1 MILEILSK
9 YINNILKENDF
20 GYDIHVILSNRKEL
34 CDYQIDDCFRL
45 AKELHTSPLE
55 IGNRIVSMINNDS
68 RYNEYFSMVEVAPPG
83 FVNLKVSD
91 TFINDMLRRM
101 YENPKFNISSPEK
114 VETFLLDYGGP
125 NVAKP
130 LHVGHMRTAIVG
142 ESINRIISYMGH
154 KTIADVHL
162 GDFGLQIG
170 QVIYGIKQDRRE
182 DSIDIDYLE
191 EVYPRMSALCKEDES
206 IKDECAQITKELQ
219 EGNEEYRVLW
229 KKILEVSVADIKRLY
244 KYLDINF
251 DLWQGESDAYEYI
264 PVVEKIFEE
273 KNLLEDSEGA
283 KIVDV
288 SEDTDTSTVPPLI
301 FKKSNGS
308 YLYGTTDVATIYERE
323 EKYKPDHILY
333 VVDNRQKMHFEQ
345 VFRASRK
352 AGITDANLEFLGY
365 GTVNGTD
372 GKPFKTRS
380 GDAPKLDSLFSQ
392 IKEIFKNVK
401 ESNSTMNEEDSD
413 KIVNSILKFA
423 DLQNN
428 RDRDYIFD
436 IEKFSNV
443 VGKTGPYMLYTTLR
457 IKKIL
462 NSEEFNHTLSN
473 NVYNESDRNL
483 RIKLLEL
490 DLALTSAF
498 NSRMPSYVA
507 DYIYNLAILTNNF
520 YQTNHINGLEDDIK
534 KNDWLFVLNLT
545 SMVLEEMLHLIVID
559 IPSFM

>member
-1 MILEILSK
+1 MILEILGN
-9 YINNILKENDF
+9 YINDVLKKNDF

-34 CDYQIDDCFRL
+34 CDYQIDDCFKL

-55 IGNRIVSMINNDS
+55 IGNQIVSIVRNDDAFG
-68 RYNEYFSMVEVAPPG
+68 EYFDEIEAVAPG

-91 TFINDMLRRM
+91 SFITTMLKSM
-101 YENPKFNISSPEK
+101 YENPKFNIQAPEIE
-114 VETFLLDYGGP
+114 ETYFIDYGGP

-142 ESINRIISYMGH
+142 ESIKRIISYMGH
-154 KTIADVHL
+154 KTVADVHL

-170 QVIYGIKQDRRE
+170 QVIYGIKKENKEND
-182 DSIDIDYLE
+182 ITIDYLE
-191 EVYPRMSALCKEDES
+191 ELYPRMSALCKEDES
-206 IKDECAQITKELQ
+206 IKEECALITKELQ
-219 EGNEEYRVLW
+219 EGNLEYRELW
-229 KKILEVSVADIKRLY
+229 KQIMEVSVADIKRLY
-244 KYLDINF
+244 DYLDVHF

-264 PVVEKIFEE
+264 PVVEDILESKG
-273 KNLLEDSEGA
+273 LLQDSEGA
-283 KIVDV
+283 KIVEV
-288 SEDTDTSTVPPLI
+288 SEESDSSPVPPLI

-308 YLYGTTDVATIYERE
+308 YLYATTDVATIYERE
-323 EKYKPDHILY
+323 EKYHPDHILY
-333 VVDNRQKMHFEQ
+333 VVDNRQKMHFDQ
-345 VFRASRK
+345 VFRTCKK
-352 AGITDANLEFLGY
+352 ALITDANLEFLGY

-372 GKPFKTRS
+372 GKPFKTRK
-380 GDAPKLDSLFSQ
+380 GDAPKLDSLFLQ

-401 ESNSTMNEEDSD
+401 EGNGSMSDEDSD

-436 IEKFSNV
+436 IDKFSNV

-457 IKKIL
+457 INKIL
-462 NSEEFNHTLSN
+462 KNEEWNHTLSN
-473 NVYNESDRNL
+473 NVYNESDRKL

-490 DLALTSAF
+490 DLSLKNAF
-498 NSRMPSYVA
+498 TYRMPSYIA
-507 DYIYNLAILTNNF
+507 DYIYNLAILANNF
-520 YQTNHINGLEDDIK
+520 YQTNHINGLEDETK

>member
-9 YINNILKENDF
+9 YINSVLKENDF

-34 CDYQIDDCFRL
+34 CDYQIDDCFKL
-45 AKELHTSPLE
+45 AKELHTSPIE
-55 IGNRIVSMINNDS
+55 IGNRIVSMINIDS
-68 RYNEYFSMVEVAPPG
+68 KYNEYFSMVEVVSPG
-83 FVNLKVSD
+83 FINLKVSD
-91 TFINDMLRRM
+91 TFINDMLRKM
-101 YENPKFNISSPEK
+101 YENPKFNISAPEK

-170 QVIYGIKQDRRE
+170 QVIYGIKQDGRE
-182 DSIDIDYLE
+182 NNIDIDYLE

-206 IKDECAQITKELQ
+206 IKEKCAQITKELQ
-219 EGNEEYRVLW
+219 EGNEEYRELW

-251 DLWQGESDAYEYI
+251 DLWQGESDAYDYI
-264 PVVEKIFEE
+264 PIVEKIFEE

-288 SEDTDTSTVPPLI
+288 SEDTDTSVIPPLI

-323 EKYKPDHILY
+323 EKYHPDHILY

-345 VFRASRK
+345 VFRACRK

-401 ESNSTMNEEDSD
+401 ESNSSMDEEDSN

-457 IKKIL
+457 INKIL
-462 NSEEFNHTLSN
+462 KSEEFNHVLSN

-498 NSRMPSYVA
+498 NFRMPSYIA

-520 YQTNHINGLEDDIK
+520 YQTNHINGLEDNIK
-534 KNDWLFVLNLT
+534 KNDWLFILNLT

>member
-1 MILEILSK
+1 MILDILEN
-9 YINNILKENDF
+9 YINEVLKNNNFE
-20 GYDIHVILSNRKEL
+20 YDIHVILSNRKEL

-45 AKELHTSPLE
+45 AKELRTSPLE
-55 IGNRIVSMINNDS
+55 IGKKIVSIIETDERFGNYFDMI
-68 RYNEYFSMVEVAPPG
+68 EVVAPG
-83 FVNLKVSD
+83 FVNLKVSNS
-91 TFINDMLRRM
+91 FITTMLTSM
-101 YENPKFNISSPEK
+101 YKNPKFNIKQPEK
-114 VETFLLDYGGP
+114 VETYFLDYGGP

-142 ESINRIISYMGH
+142 ESIKRIISYMGH
-154 KTIADVHL
+154 KTVADVHL

-170 QVIYGIKQDRRE
+170 QVIYGIKKENME
-182 DSIDIDYLE
+182 DNITIDYLE
-191 EVYPRMSALCKEDES
+191 EVYPRMSALCKEDEAV
-206 IKDECAQITKELQ
+206 KEECAQITKDLQ
-219 EGNEEYRVLW
+219 EGNEEYRKLW
-229 KKILEVSVADIKRLY
+229 KTIMEISVSDIKRLY
-244 KYLDINF
+244 DYLDVHF

-264 PVVEKIFEE
+264 PAVENILE
-273 KNLLEDSEGA
+273 KNGLLQDSEGA
-283 KIVDV
+283 MIVDV
-288 SEDTDTSTVPPLI
+288 SEESDTAPVPPLL

-308 YLYGTTDVATIYERE
+308 YLYATTDVATIYERE

-333 VVDNRQKMHFEQ
+333 VVDNRQKMHFDQ
-345 VFRASRK
+345 VFRTCKK

-372 GKPFKTRS
+372 GKPFKTRN
-380 GDAPKLDSLFSQ
+380 GDAPKLDNLFLQ

-401 ESNSTMNEEDSD
+401 ESNESMSDEDSD

-457 IKKIL
+457 INKIL
-462 NSEEFNHTLSN
+462 KNEEWNHTLSN
-473 NVYNESDRNL
+473 NVYNESDRKL

-490 DLALTSAF
+490 DLALNSAF
-498 NSRMPSYVA
+498 NYRMPSYIA
-507 DYIYNLAILTNNF
+507 DYIYNLAILANNF
-520 YQTNHINGLEDDIK
+520 YQTNHINGLEDENK

>member
-1 MILEILSK
+1 MILEILGN
-9 YINNILKENDF
+9 YINDVLSKNDF
-20 GYDIHVILSNRKEL
+20 KYTIHVILSNRKEL
-34 CDYQIDDCFRL
+34 CDYQIDDCFKL

-55 IGNRIVSMINNDS
+55 IGNNIVSILKNDS
-68 RYNEYFSMVEVAPPG
+68 LSNDYFSLVEAVAPG
-83 FVNLKVSD
+83 FVNLKLSD
-91 TFINDMLRRM
+91 SFITSILKRM
-101 YENPKFNISSPEK
+101 YENPKFNIKVPEK
-114 VETFLLDYGGP
+114 AETYFIDYGGP

-142 ESINRIISYMGH
+142 ESIKRIISYMGH

-170 QVIYGIKQDRRE
+170 QVIYGIKKESRE
-182 DSIDIDYLE
+182 NSITIDYLE
-191 EVYPRMSALCKEDES
+191 ELYPRMSALCKEDDS
-206 IKDECAQITKELQ
+206 IKEKCALITKELQ
-219 EGNEEYRVLW
+219 EGNVEYRELW
-229 KKILEVSVADIKRLY
+229 KKIMEVSVADIKRLY
-244 KYLDINF
+244 DYLDVHF

-264 PVVEKIFEE
+264 PVCEE
-273 KNLLEDSEGA
+273 ILENKGLLQDSEGA

-288 SEDTDTSTVPPLI
+288 SEDSDSSTVPPLI

-308 YLYGTTDVATIYERE
+308 YLYATTDVATIYERE
-323 EKYKPDHILY
+323 MHYQPDHILY
-333 VVDNRQKMHFEQ
+333 IVDNRQKMHFEQ
-345 VFRASRK
+345 VFRTCRMAN
-352 AGITDANLEFLGY
+352 ITDANLEFLGY

-372 GKPFKTRS
+372 GKPFKTRK
-380 GDAPKLDSLFSQ
+380 GDAPKLDSLFLQ
-392 IKEIFKNVK
+392 IKEIFRNVK
-401 ESNSTMNEEDSD
+401 ESNETMNEEDSD

-462 NSEEFNHTLSN
+462 KNEEFNHTLSN

-490 DLALTSAF
+490 DLAINSAF
-498 NSRMPSYVA
+498 NYRMPSYIA

-520 YQTNHINGLEDDIK
+520 YQTNHINGLEDTNK

>member
-1 MILEILSK
+1 MILDILES
-9 YINNILKENDF
+9 YVNQVLKQNDF
-20 GYDIHVILSNRKEL
+20 KYDIHVILSNRKEL
-34 CDYQIDDCFRL
+34 CDYQIDDCFKL
-45 AKELHTSPLE
+45 AKDLHISPLE
-55 IGNRIVSMINNDS
+55 IGNRIVSIVMSDENF
-68 RYNEYFSMVEVAPPG
+68 NEYFDMIEAVAPG

-91 TFINDMLRRM
+91 SFISTMLKRM
-101 YENPKFNISSPEK
+101 YENPKFNVAMPEK
-114 VETFLLDYGGP
+114 PETYFLDYGGA

-142 ESINRIISYMGH
+142 ESVKRIISYMGH
-154 KTIADVHL
+154 ETVCDVHL

-170 QVIYGIKQDRRE
+170 QVIYGILKDGRE
-182 DSIDIDYLE
+182 DDITLDYLE
-191 EVYPRMSALCKEDES
+191 ELYPRMSGLCKEDDGVKE
-206 IKDECAQITKELQ
+206 ECAQITKELQ
-219 EGNEEYRVLW
+219 EGNQEYRKLW
-229 KKILEVSVADIKRLY
+229 KVILEVSVADIKRLY
-244 KYLDINF
+244 DYLDVHF

-264 PVVEKIFEE
+264 PCVERILESQG
-273 KNLLEDSEGA
+273 LLLDSEGA
-283 KIVDV
+283 KIVEV
-288 SEDTDTSTVPPLI
+288 SEEVDTSPVPPLI

-308 YLYGTTDVATIYERE
+308 YLYATTDVATIYERE
-323 EKYKPDHILY
+323 EKYHPDHILY

-345 VFRASRK
+345 VFRTCKK
-352 AGITDANLEFLGY
+352 ANITDAKLEFLGY

-372 GKPFKTRS
+372 GKPFKTRK

-392 IKEIFKNVK
+392 IKEIFRNAK
-401 ESNSTMNEEDSD
+401 ESNETMSEEDSD

-457 IKKIL
+457 INKIL
-462 NSEEFNHTLSN
+462 KNEEWNHTLSN
-473 NVYNESDRNL
+473 NVYNGSDRKL

-490 DLALTSAF
+490 DLSLKNAF
-498 NSRMPSYVA
+498 TYRMPSYIA
-507 DYIYNLAILTNNF
+507 DYIYNLAILANNF
-520 YQTNHINGLEDDIK
+520 YQTNHINGLEDENK

>member
-68 RYNEYFSMVEVAPPG
+68 RYNEYFSMVEVSHPG

-91 TFINDMLRRM
+91 TFINDMLRKM

-170 QVIYGIKQDRRE
+170 QVIYGIKQDGRE
-182 DSIDIDYLE
+182 NNIDIDYLE

-323 EKYKPDHILY
+323 EKYQPDHILY

>member
-91 TFINDMLRRM
+91 TFINDMLRKM

-345 VFRASRK
+345 VFRVSRK

>member
-1 MILEILSK
+1 MILEILGN
-9 YINNILKENDF
+9 YINDILTKNGFE
-20 GYDIHVILSNRKEL
+20 YDIHVIISNRKEL
-34 CDYQIDDCFRL
+34 CDYQIDDSFRI
-45 AKELHTSPLE
+45 AKELHISPLE
-55 IGNRIVSMINNDS
+55 VGNKIVSIIRDD
-68 RYNEYFSMVEVAPPG
+68 EYYKNYFCNVEAVAPG
-83 FVNLKVSD
+83 FVNLKISD
-91 TFINDMLRRM
+91 AFIASMLKDM
-101 YENPKFNISSPEK
+101 YEKPKFNITMPDK
-114 VETFLLDYGGP
+114 VETYFLDYGGA

-170 QVIYGIKQDRRE
+170 QVIYGILKEGKE
-182 DSIDIDYLE
+182 DDITLDYLE
-191 EVYPRMSALCKEDES
+191 ELYPRMSGLCKEDES

-219 EGNEEYRVLW
+219 EGNEKYTKLW
-229 KKILEVSVADIKRLY
+229 KIILDVSVTDIKRLY
-244 KYLDINF
+244 DYLDVHF
-251 DLWQGESDAYEYI
+251 DLWQGESDAYHYI
-264 PVVEKIFEE
+264 PYVENILEE
-273 KNLLEDSEGA
+273 KGLLQDSEGA
-283 KIVDV
+283 RIVEV
-288 SEDTDTSTVPPLI
+288 SEENDTSLVPPLI

-308 YLYGTTDVATIYERE
+308 YLYATTDVATIYERE
-323 EKYKPDHILY
+323 EKYHPDHILY
-333 VVDNRQKMHFEQ
+333 VVDNRQKMHFDQ
-345 VFRASRK
+345 VFRVCKK
-352 AGITDANLEFLGY
+352 ANITDANLEFLGY

-372 GKPFKTRS
+372 GKPFKTRK
-380 GDAPKLDSLFSQ
+380 GDAPKLDDLFLQ
-392 IKEIFKNVK
+392 IKEIFKSVK
-401 ESNSTMNEEDSD
+401 ESNESMGNEDSD

-457 IKKIL
+457 INKIL
-462 NSEEFNHTLSN
+462 KNEEFNHILSN

-490 DLALTSAF
+490 DLSLKNAF
-498 NSRMPSYVA
+498 TYRMPSYIA
-507 DYIYNLAILTNNF
+507 DYIYNLAICANNF
-520 YQTNHINGLEDDIK
+520 YQINHINGLEDAQK

>member
-170 QVIYGIKQDRRE
+170 QVIYGIKQDGRE

-498 NSRMPSYVA
+498 NSRMPSYIA
-507 DYIYNLAILTNNF
+507 DYIYTLSLIANNF
-520 YQTNHINGLEDDIK
+520 YQNNHINGLEDREN
-534 KNDWLFVLNLT
+534 KNDWLFVLTLT
-545 SMVLEEMLHLIVID
+545 NRIIKEMLNLIVID
-559 IPSFM
+559 IPSHM

>member
-1 MILEILSK
+1 MILDILEN
-9 YINNILKENDF
+9 YINEVLKNNNFE
-20 GYDIHVILSNRKEL
+20 YDIHVILSNRKEL

-45 AKELHTSPLE
+45 AKELRTSPLE
-55 IGNRIVSMINNDS
+55 IGKKIVSIIETDERFGNYFDMI
-68 RYNEYFSMVEVAPPG
+68 EVVAPG
-83 FVNLKVSD
+83 FVNLKVSNS
-91 TFINDMLRRM
+91 FITTMLTSM
-101 YENPKFNISSPEK
+101 YKNPKFNIKQPEK
-114 VETFLLDYGGP
+114 VETYFLDYGGP

-142 ESINRIISYMGH
+142 ESIKRIISYMGH
-154 KTIADVHL
+154 KTVADVHL

-170 QVIYGIKQDRRE
+170 QVIYGIKKENME
-182 DSIDIDYLE
+182 DNITIDYLE
-191 EVYPRMSALCKEDES
+191 EVYPRMSALCKEDEAV
-206 IKDECAQITKELQ
+206 KEECAQITKDLQ
-219 EGNEEYRVLW
+219 EGNEEYRKLW
-229 KKILEVSVADIKRLY
+229 KTIMEVSVSDIKRLY
-244 KYLDINF
+244 DYLDVHF

-264 PVVEKIFEE
+264 PAVENILE
-273 KNLLEDSEGA
+273 KNGLLQDSEGA
-283 KIVDV
+283 MIVDV
-288 SEDTDTSTVPPLI
+288 SEESDTAPVPPLL

-308 YLYGTTDVATIYERE
+308 YLYATTDVATIYERE

-333 VVDNRQKMHFEQ
+333 VVDNRQKMHFDQ
-345 VFRASRK
+345 VFRTCKK

-372 GKPFKTRS
+372 GKPFKTRN
-380 GDAPKLDSLFSQ
+380 GDAPKLDNLFLQ

-401 ESNSTMNEEDSD
+401 ESNESMSDEDSD

-457 IKKIL
+457 INKIL
-462 NSEEFNHTLSN
+462 KNEEWNHTLSN
-473 NVYNESDRNL
+473 NVYNESDRKL

-490 DLALTSAF
+490 DLALNSAF
-498 NSRMPSYVA
+498 NYRMPSYIA
-507 DYIYNLAILTNNF
+507 DYIYNLAILANNF
-520 YQTNHINGLEDDIK
+520 YQTNHINGLEDENK

>member
-1 MILEILSK
+1 MILEILSN
-9 YINNILKENDF
+9 YINKVLKENNF
-20 GYDIHVILSNRKEL
+20 GHDIHVILSNRKEL

-55 IGNRIVSMINNDS
+55 IGNRIVSMINNDTNCS
-68 RYNEYFSMVEVAPPG
+68 EYFSMIEAVAPG

-91 TFINDMLRRM
+91 SFINDMLRKM
-101 YENPKFNISSPEK
+101 YENPKFNISEPEK

-170 QVIYGIKQDRRE
+170 QVIYGIKKDGRE
-182 DSIDIDYLE
+182 NNIDIDYLE

-229 KKILEVSVADIKRLY
+229 KNILDVSVADIKRLY

-264 PVVEKIFEE
+264 PIVEKIFEE

-283 KIVDV
+283 KVVDV

-308 YLYGTTDVATIYERE
+308 YLYGTTDVATLYERE

-333 VVDNRQKMHFEQ
+333 IVDNRQKMHFEQ

-372 GKPFKTRS
+372 GKPFKTRN
-380 GDAPKLDSLFSQ
+380 GDAPKLDSLFLQ

-401 ESNSTMNEEDSD
+401 ESNLTMNEEDSD

-473 NVYNESDRNL
+473 NVYNESDRKL

-490 DLALTSAF
+490 DLSLKNAF
-498 NSRMPSYVA
+498 TYRMPSYIA
-507 DYIYNLAILTNNF
+507 DYIYNLAILANNF
-520 YQTNHINGLEDDIK
+520 YQTNHINGLEDENK